1 MRAFLSL
8 HADRWL
14 ILRVQGPLRLS
25 SISPGARRR
34 ARKGRT
40 YSFPALLQGKRA
52 IGGTKLTRRP
62 LLIRG
67 GFGRNAM
74 ATQMHQHPHST
85 AQIAGHPIHP
95 MLIPFPIAFFVGTL
109 LTDILFA
116 IKGDPFWSRMSFYLL
131 CAGLAMAALAA
142 LAGLTD
148 FLGDRLVRQ
157 YKAAW
162 HHMIGNVTA
171 VVLEIAS
178 LFVRSGPHNT
188 DILPVGLLISAAV
201 VVILLYTGW
210 RGWEL
215 VYRHH
220 TGISEEP
227 I

>member
-1 MRAFLSL
+1 
-8 HADRWL
+8 
-14 ILRVQGPLRLS
+14 
-25 SISPGARRR
+25 
-34 ARKGRT
+34 
-40 YSFPALLQGKRA
+40 
-52 IGGTKLTRRP
+52 
-62 LLIRG
+62 
-67 GFGRNAM
+67 M

-142 LAGLTD
+142 LVGLTD

-227 I
+227 DQVSGVPR

>member
-1 MRAFLSL
+1 
-8 HADRWL
+8 
-14 ILRVQGPLRLS
+14 
-25 SISPGARRR
+25 
-34 ARKGRT
+34 
-40 YSFPALLQGKRA
+40 
-52 IGGTKLTRRP
+52 
-62 LLIRG
+62 
-67 GFGRNAM
+67 
-74 ATQMHQHPHST
+74 
-85 AQIAGHPIHP
+85 
-95 MLIPFPIAFFVGTL
+95 
-109 LTDILFA
+109 
-116 IKGDPFWSRMSFYLL
+116 MSFYLL

-162 HHMIGNVTA
+162 HHMIVNVTA

-227 I
+227 DQVSGVPR